1 MKRSQGKSWKEL
13 LSDQRM
19 RLAIML
25 ALSLLLVLVVSL
37 TAGKMSRGHS
47 QEGLYY
53 EITGLRPDGVLM
65 EVNGE
70 PITVEEYLY
79 WVFTDCNY
87 LMTYGGVTDL
97 TAPLT
102 DDMTYADYVR
112 SDVAVTIKLYGAVR
126 AWAKANDVTLTDAQ
140 KQDLADQRR
149 SYVDYYGSEEAYLG
163 QLAVLGI
170 SEECF
175 DLINETPYLYSRMVE
190 LYTDPDSAFYPGD
203 DVLKAFAAEQGLIS
217 ASLAYYTVDEEAD
230 EDKQAALAE
239 QFAQYAEDAA
249 VQADKA
255 AFLAALPREL
265 PEVTVEPTLT
275 FLPTEGD
282 PISDTA
288 SALEI
293 GEISGVVEDGA
304 MRYIILRQKPD
315 LTMAASE
322 YVSHVVEE
330 KRDSAVVVYNSDL
343 YDALDVAGFYT
354 ALAEAQ
360 QSLAASTGF

>member
-1 MKRSQGKSWKEL
+1 MKK
-13 LSDQRM
+13 QRM
-19 RLAIML
+19 GIIADQKIRLAFML
-25 ALSLLLVLVVSL
+25 VLSILLVVIISL
-37 TAGKMSRGHS
+37 TTGKMSPGHS

-53 EITGLRPDGVLM
+53 EITGLRPDAVLM

-87 LMTYGGVTDL
+87 LTTYGGVTDL
-97 TAPLT
+97 SAALT
-102 DDMTYADYVR
+102 EDMTYADYVR
-112 SDVAVTIKLYGAVR
+112 SDVVVTMKLYGAVR
-126 AWAKANDVTLTDAQ
+126 AWARANGVTLTDEQRQELTAQ
-140 KQDLADQRR
+140 RQ

-175 DLINETPYLYSRMVE
+175 DRINETPYLYSRMVE
-190 LYTDPDSAFYPGD
+190 LYTDPDSTFYPGE

-217 ASLAYYTVDEEAD
+217 ASLAYYTVDDETDAD
-230 EDKQAALAE
+230 EQAALAE
-239 QFAQYAEDAA
+239 QFAQCAKDLTA
-249 VQADKA
+249 QADKS
-255 AFLAALPREL
+255 AFLASLPQTL
-265 PEVTVEPTLT
+265 PQVAVEPTLT
-275 FLPTEGD
+275 FAPTEGD
-282 PISDTA
+282 PISDAA

-293 GEISGVVEDGA
+293 GQTSGVVEDGA
-304 MRYIILRQKPD
+304 MRYIILRQEPD

-322 YVSHVVEE
+322 YANHVVEE
-330 KRDSAVVVYNSDL
+330 KRDQAVVVYNSDL

-360 QSLAASTGF
+360 SAFSAPIVP